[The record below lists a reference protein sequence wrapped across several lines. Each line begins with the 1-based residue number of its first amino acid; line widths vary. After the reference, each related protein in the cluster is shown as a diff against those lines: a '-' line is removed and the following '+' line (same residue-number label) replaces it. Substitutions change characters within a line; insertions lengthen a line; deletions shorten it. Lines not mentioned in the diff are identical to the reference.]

1 MCFRKKVKT
10 AAAVRE
16 DREKISSN
24 SKFIESVIARCH
36 DEHEYVKRL
45 KDLQEKLKYLIPSP
59 KTEVLEYEKAIEKKI
74 VDLNRA
80 VMSYND
86 DLVKGEIEFNRETN
100 NLIIDIYALIAD
112 RNTIL

>member
-10 AAAVRE
+10 AGAVKE

-45 KDLQEKLKYLIPSP
+45 KNLQEKLKYLIPSQ
-59 KTEVLEYEKAIEKKI
+59 KTEVFEYEKAIEKKI
-74 VDLNRA
+74 VDLNRV

-86 DLVKGEIEFNRETN
+86 NLVKGDVEFNRDIN